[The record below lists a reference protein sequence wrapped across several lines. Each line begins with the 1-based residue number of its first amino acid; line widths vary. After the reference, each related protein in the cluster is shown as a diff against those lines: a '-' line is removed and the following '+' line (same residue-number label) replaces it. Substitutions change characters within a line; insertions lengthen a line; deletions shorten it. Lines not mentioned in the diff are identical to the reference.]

1 MQPWAQLVLVA
12 CAVAVSGAVV
22 AAFLALRRT
31 LRRTDAVLEIVEQEL
46 RPLIGQANGLTEEM
60 RDLTRETRR
69 EVERVGADER
79 SQQRRTVERVGEVTE
94 QVQTVAEGLGRVVM
108 GLAGLTRAGQ
118 VIGLAAGLRRGV
130 DVFVQRLRRGQGD
143 DDGK

>member
-46 RPLIGQANGLTEEM
+46 RPLISQANGLTEEM

-69 EVERVGADER
+69 E
-79 SQQRRTVERVGEVTE
+79 VERVGEVTE

>member
-69 EVERVGADER
+69 EVERVG
-79 SQQRRTVERVGEVTE
+79 EVTE

-118 VIGLAAGLRRGV
+118 VVGLAAGLRRGV